1 VEAQLNPHAS
11 KSFTWPLYVVVV
23 RHRLRCRTTLVVLTD
38 SDSVARWARRPIDI
52 GHGMVMHPV
61 VIGPRQIPR
70 DLSLEVARRVPALA
84 VLAVVAHGRGPDAE
98 RVGRMAFEVT
108 QPMVARG
115 DERAML
121 YLDVIFD
128 YLDEDIL
135 ATILEESMDILP
147 EPISDFFMRHRIAG
161 RHEGHREGHREGRR
175 KGRREGRAE
184 GMTRML
190 RRLLNR
196 RKLEPTAEQRQ
207 RLATCTDPQ
216 QLQQWFD
223 RAVTATSVGEIFDG

>member
-1 VEAQLNPHAS
+1 
-11 KSFTWPLYVVVV
+11 
-23 RHRLRCRTTLVVLTD
+23 
-38 SDSVARWARRPIDI
+38 
-52 GHGMVMHPV
+52 
-61 VIGPRQIPR
+61 
-70 DLSLEVARRVPALA
+70 
-84 VLAVVAHGRGPDAE
+84 GPDAE

-108 QPMVARG
+108 QPMVTRG

-147 EPISDFFMRHRIAG
+147 EPISDLFMRHRIAG
-161 RHEGHREGHREGRR
+161 RHEGQ
-175 KGRREGRAE
+175 AE

-190 RRLLNR
+190 KRLLNR

-207 RLATCTDPQ
+207 RLTTCTNPQ
-216 QLQQWFD
+216 QLQHWFD
-223 RAVTATSVGEIFDG
+223 RAVTATSVGEIFDD